1 MAGSQEAQA
10 EQNNS
15 GGLLGKI
22 KKTLLRGLES
32 LQYVNKLAK
41 GCSSLWLSNIH
52 FKTQLKNTF
61 GIDTDMNYKLELDFM
76 PPTV

>member
-15 GGLLGKI
+15 GGLLGRI

-32 LQYVNKLAK
+32 LQYVNKLTK
-41 GCSSLWLSNIH
+41 GCFYLWLNNIH
-52 FKTQLKNTF
+52 LKTQLKNTF
-61 GIDTDMNYKLELDFM
+61 GIDTYEL
-76 PPTV
+76 

>member
-1 MAGSQEAQA
+1 LLVLLEGTLKSILLLFHFVCAGPKKQGPMAGSQEAQA

-32 LQYVNKLAK
+32 LQYVKKIN
-41 GCSSLWLSNIH
+41 
-52 FKTQLKNTF
+52 
-61 GIDTDMNYKLELDFM
+61 
-76 PPTV
+76 